1 MGIIGRSDGRSRVRC
16 AGGVFSCGAN
26 AMDDMQF
33 LLSKLRAFQSYQESV
48 LVKFDNHVWSIEEFV
63 GLLGA

>member
-1 MGIIGRSDGRSRVRC
+1 LGDWT
-16 AGGVFSCGAN
+16 AGLGLGAPVVPFSSGVE

-33 LLSKLRAFQSYQESV
+33 SLSKLRAFQSYQESV
-48 LVKFDNHVWSIEEFV
+48 LVNFDNHVWSFEELV